1 MKNLFCLL
9 LSAVMVLGF
18 VGCGAEGA
26 LQDSGKSDNNTPRD
40 PDAARFLAEF
50 AVKMAAY
57 PDLPDMPNEKELE
70 EAFSTI
76 DYQTMGAEAYELAQE
91 KIWEEWDARSE
102 AYYSALKALRSE
114 GTACPDAFLS
124 FTREAA
130 GAILSAEENT
140 VLSPANLYLALA
152 MLSETTAGASRAEL
166 LSLLGL
172 TDTEEARQAGNY
184 IWRNLYGKTASGET
198 TLASALWLNEG
209 ISFAAETLDV
219 LAEEY
224 LASSYRA
231 PMGEE
236 KTDKAIAEWVNEN
249 TGSLLSDAA
258 GNLKTDPE
266 TALMLLTTLYF
277 SDEWSGG
284 FSQEQTEK
292 GIFTSFDGSG
302 KTAAF
307 MRKTESAA
315 AYARGENYTVAQLS
329 FKGGRAIRFL
339 LPDEGT
345 ELSELLAGGEAV
357 GGLLTYDMG
366 VCQQM
371 GKIVWRVP
379 KFDVGSELEL
389 SDALRALGVEE
400 VFEAEKADFS
410 PLVDEAFD
418 GALSVTQV
426 RHAARVSID
435 EKGCEAAAFTAVA
448 VDTNALEPEDL
459 PTVEMELNRPFA
471 FLITG
476 VDGLPLFLGT
486 VNAL

>member
-1 MKNLFCLL
+1 MKRFFCLL
-9 LSAVMVLGF
+9 FGVGMLISL
-18 VGCGAEGA
+18 VGCGMEDT
-26 LQDSGKSDNNTPRD
+26 LQSGGESGKDTVRD
-40 PDAARFLAEF
+40 PAAAQYLAEL
-50 AVKMAAY
+50 AVKTAAY
-57 PDLPDMPNEKELE
+57 PELPEMPSEKELE

-76 DYQTMGAEAYELAQE
+76 DYKTMGAEAYEQAQE
-91 KIWEEWDARSE
+91 KIWEEWDVRSE

-114 GTACPDAFLS
+114 GTAYPDAFLA
-124 FTREAA
+124 FTQRAA
-130 GAILSAEENT
+130 GSILSGEENT

-152 MLSETTAGASRAEL
+152 MLSETTDGTSRAEL

-172 TDTEEARQAGNY
+172 SDTEQARQAGNY

-198 TLASALWLNEG
+198 KMASALWLNEN
-209 ISFAAETLDV
+209 IPFAEETLDV

-231 PMGEE
+231 PMGKE

-258 GNLKTDPE
+258 ENLKTDPE

-284 FSQEQTEK
+284 FSQEQTET
-292 GIFTSFDGSG
+292 GIFTTFDGSG
-302 KTAAF
+302 KTVDF
-307 MRKTESAA
+307 MCKTETAS
-315 AYARGENYTVAQLS
+315 YTRGENYTVAQLS
-329 FKGGRAIRFL
+329 FKGGHALRFL

-345 ELSELLAGGEAV
+345 PLSNLLADGAAV
-357 GGLLTYDMG
+357 GGLLNCDLG
-366 VCQQM
+366 VCQQR
-371 GKIVWRVP
+371 GKINWRVP

-389 SDALRALGVEE
+389 SDALKALGVEE
-400 VFEAEKADFS
+400 VFDAEQADFS
-410 PLVDEAFD
+410 PLVEEAFD
-418 GALSVTQV
+418 GALSVSQV
-426 RHAARVSID
+426 RHAARVSVD

-448 VDTNALEPEDL
+448 VDTNAPEPEEL
-459 PTVEMELNRPFA
+459 QTIEMELDRPFA